1 MSNVR
6 QSRVSISLDDLTSDQ
21 HNELADLF
29 AAELQKEID
38 NEILFSILEST
49 GWIKISIAEPDP
61 SIKEWCDEYMKV
73 QVRNNGLQYYFK
85 DEKDATLFAMRW
97 RG

>member
-1 MSNVR
+1 MRPN
-6 QSRVSISLDDLTSDQ
+6 RVAVSLADLTSEQ
-21 HNELADLF
+21 HSELADIF

-61 SIKEWCDEYMKV
+61 SIKDWCDEYMKD

>member
-38 NEILFSILEST
+38 NDILFSILEST

-61 SIKEWCDEYMKV
+61 SIKEWCDEYMKG

-85 DEKDATLFAMRW
+85 DEKDATLFALRW